1 MEISDTWMPLLL
13 AAVRDAVVHNENLLT
28 SETLRDRHDY
38 EEHVLQ
44 LHIFLDYLKDEYVQ
58 NEAKIGLP
66 LKEIFPDV
74 QSKSNVVPIKGG

>member
-74 QSKSNVVPIKGG
+74 QAKSNVVPIKGG

>member
-66 LKEIFPDV
+66 LKDIFPDV